1 MKLSV
6 LNLLRGGVFSLAM
19 VAAFAFTTPTPQ
31 YTMVWGYD
39 SDLEDVFEV
48 NIANEDIDYR
58 CDSGVTSACLYED
71 EELQQP
77 IVNSP
82 EGSFKYLGTRMK

>member
-1 MKLSV
+1 IMKLTT
-6 LNLLRGGVFSLAM
+6 LNLLRGGVFSLAV
-19 VAAFAFTTPTPQ
+19 VAAFAFTQPMPQ

-48 NIANEDIDYR
+48 NIANDGTDYR
-58 CDSGVTSACLYED
+58 CDSGVTTSCLYED

-77 IVNSP
+77 IAGNP
-82 EGSFKYLGTRMK
+82 GSFK